1 MSISSLNQ
9 AGMNGMR
16 LALERTQGA
25 AADIAAGT
33 AVQDAQNLADALIEL
48 ELGRQQAAV
57 STRVI
62 EAGNAAIGT
71 LLDISV

>member
-48 ELGRQQAAV
+48 ELGKQQVAV
-57 STRVI
+57 SARVI
-62 EAGNAAIGT
+62 EAGNVTVGA
-71 LLDISV
+71 LLDMFA